1 MTFIDWSDPEEM
13 LGLLAEYVADAR
25 IDSRTA
31 SARAA
36 SLENLLNDLAPRT
49 RSVGDLSPDDALD
62 RLRRIHAAHAEDLS
76 GDPVLL
82 HVEACI
88 EELER
93 IRRER

>member
-1 MTFIDWSDPEEM
+1 MTFIDWSDPEAM

-25 IDSRTA
+25 NEPGTPTG
-31 SARAA
+31 RAA
-36 SLENLLNDLAPRT
+36 SLGELLHDLVPLT
-49 RSVGDLSPDDALD
+49 RSAGELSPDDAVD
-62 RLRRIHAAHAEDLS
+62 RLRHIHEAHAEDLA